1 MPVSRFSYIPT
12 PAVSRCKKRMLLFG
26 GGAGFSFDI
35 YKKVAADVIVDKQIV
50 KQIKSVTKTADEE
63 METWQKEAQKISK
76 QLAEMNRNYDL
87 TPAEMDTFLD
97 YADSRRDAFQ
107 EKLIQLRFKAKN
119 LMSQHQWESMYAK
132 LEEKK

>member
-1 MPVSRFSYIPT
+1 
-12 PAVSRCKKRMLLFG
+12 MLLFG